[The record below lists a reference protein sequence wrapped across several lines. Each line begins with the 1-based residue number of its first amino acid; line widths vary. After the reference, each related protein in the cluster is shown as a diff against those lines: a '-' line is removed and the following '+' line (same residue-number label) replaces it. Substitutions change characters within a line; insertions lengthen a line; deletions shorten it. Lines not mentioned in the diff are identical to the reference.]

1 MDALT
6 LTTACILCAMP
17 PTTPPNVARWE
28 PIIVEASTRFA
39 VPEIWIER
47 VMGVESAGLT
57 MLNGK
62 PITSSAGAM
71 GLMQLMPS
79 TYAALRKH
87 YGFGAD
93 PYDPRDNILAGA
105 AYLKAMYVRYGYP
118 LLFAA
123 YLTGPTHLDVYLSR
137 PEGLPSNVVT
147 YVNDIVPGAISDQ
160 EVVSRQSNSSA
171 QQTKNPRAN
180 DLFFIRSS
188 VPIPGQPEQKNAS
201 EIDATGL
208 KSVFAGTD
216 HSASLFVSQPSQ
228 NR

>member
-6 LTTACILCAMP
+6 LTTTCILCAMP

-28 PIIVEASTRFA
+28 PIIVEASVRFA
-39 VPEIWIER
+39 IPEAWITG
-47 VMGVESAGLT
+47 VMHVESGGLET
-57 MLNGK
+57 LNGR

-79 TYAALRKH
+79 TYAALGKH

-123 YLTGPTHLDVYLSR
+123 YLTGPAHLDAYLSR
-137 PEGLPSNVVT
+137 PEGLPSNVVA
-147 YVNDIVPGAISDQ
+147 YVNDIVPGAISD
-160 EVVSRQSNSSA
+160 VSVHWLHMPVLR
-171 QQTKNPRAN
+171 
-180 DLFFIRSS
+180 
-188 VPIPGQPEQKNAS
+188 
-201 EIDATGL
+201 
-208 KSVFAGTD
+208 
-216 HSASLFVSQPSQ
+216 HS
-228 NR
+228 